1 MAIEIERKF
10 RLLTSPAQWD
20 WRVLNATAWEIRQA
34 YITPPGAT
42 PEVRIRESRMV
53 TLESAFEPVT
63 QPADGPNGAVVV
75 RRLAVKA
82 DIPTSTEGGVS
93 RHEIEPELS
102 EHEFVAL
109 WETTEGRRLRKVR
122 VEYMAD
128 LPDGGP
134 RVITVDLFQ
143 DQLFGLMLGEIE
155 FGDWKSSVE
164 FDPPGFLGYEVTHD
178 KRYRNATLAV
188 ADTPPPLDDTHS
200 SVDDL

>member
-10 RLLTSPAQWD
+10 RLVARPRQWEC
-20 WRVLNATAWEIRQA
+20 VLDETAWEIRQA
-34 YITPPGAT
+34 YITPPGVT

-53 TLESAFEPVT
+53 KPDSAYEPVT
-63 QPADGPNGAVVV
+63 VPAADADGRPVVV

-82 DIPTSTEGGVS
+82 DIPTSTDGGVS
-93 RHEIEPELS
+93 RHEIEPEIS
-102 EHEFVAL
+102 EHEFMAL

-128 LPDGGP
+128 LPEGGP

-143 DQLFGLMLGEIE
+143 DQLFGLMLAEIE

-164 FDPPGFLGYEVTHD
+164 FAAPGFLGYEVTHD
-178 KRYRNATLAV
+178 KRYRNAMLA
-188 ADTPPPLDDTHS
+188 AATAPPPLDEG
-200 SVDDL
+200 V

>member
-10 RLLTSPAQWD
+10 RLLTNPSDWD

-34 YITPPGAT
+34 YITPPET
-42 PEVRIRESRMV
+42 SPEVRIRESRMV
-53 TLESAFEPVT
+53 TLESAYEPV
-63 QPADGPNGAVVV
+63 AVSASGAEGRRIIV

-82 DIPTSTEGGVS
+82 DIPTSTDGGVS

-102 EHEFVAL
+102 EHEFNAL
-109 WETTEGRRLRKVR
+109 WETTEGRRLRKIR

-164 FDPPGFLGYEVTHD
+164 FAAPGFLGYEVTHD
-178 KRYRNATLAV
+178 KRYRNANLAV
-188 ADTPPPLDDTHS
+188 ATTPPPLDEG
-200 SVDDL
+200 V

>member
-10 RLLTSPAQWD
+10 RPFKSPVQWD

-34 YITPPGAT
+34 YVTPPSAT
-42 PEVRIRESRMV
+42 PEVRIRESRMI
-53 TLESAFEPVT
+53 TLESAFEPVAE
-63 QPADGPNGAVVV
+63 PVAGRNVVV

-102 EHEFVAL
+102 QHEFTAL

-122 VEYMAD
+122 IEYMAD
-128 LPDGGP
+128 LPSGGP

-143 DQLFGLMLGEIE
+143 DQLFGLMLSEIE

-164 FDPPGFLGYEVTHD
+164 FEPPGFLGYEVTHD
-178 KRYRNATLAV
+178 KRYRNAALAV
-188 ADTPPPLDDTHS
+188 ASAPPVLDD
-200 SVDDL
+200 VPGEDQDL